1 MSTTL
6 ENAQLMQAFSDKYP
20 VRKPEPF
27 YPVTEGRLPILIIVY
42 DSADGCTSAY
52 VVPYDKRLL
61 SMSAEYTL
69 AILDTVDNAEYI
81 ISEVSA
87 AVIDATKYSY
97 IIH

>member
-1 MSTTL
+1 MSTIF
-6 ENAQLMQAFSDKYP
+6 ENAQQMQTYADKYP
-20 VRKPEPF
+20 VSKPKPF
-27 YPVTEGRLPILIIVY
+27 YPVTEGKLPILVIVY
-42 DSADGCTSAY
+42 DHADGCTSAY

-81 ISEVSA
+81 VSEVNA
-87 AVIDATKYSY
+87 AVIDATQYSY